1 MSNRF
6 SFVNALRGALLET
19 AYMVSLSLVISIVL
33 GTLLGYCLYATSNRY
48 LMPNRYANSIIGFT
62 VNMVRSMPFII
73 LLVAVLPLSKVVAG
87 TMVGPKAIILPLVIS
102 STAFF
107 SRLSESAFRGVNK
120 GVVEYALSAGANN
133 AQIFFTILLPE
144 AGSTLISAVTVAT
157 IALLGSSAMAGTVGG
172 GGVGHFAI
180 SYGYERFQTRILLV
194 CIAVLAIIVQVIQF
208 IGDLAARRA
217 DKS

>member
-6 SFVNALRGALLET
+6 SFVTALQKALWET
-19 AYMVSLSLVISIVL
+19 AFMVSLSLVISIVL
-33 GTLLGYCLYATSNRY
+33 GTLLGYYLYATSNRY
-48 LMPNRYANSIIGFT
+48 LLPNPYANSVLGFI

-73 LLVAVLPLSKVVAG
+73 LLVAVLPLSKAVVG
-87 TMVGPKAIILPLVIS
+87 TMVGPKAIILPLVVS

-120 GVVEYALSAGANN
+120 GVVEYALSAGATNV
-133 AQIFFTILLPE
+133 QIFFTILLPE
-144 AGSTLISAVTVAT
+144 AGATLISAVTVAT

-180 SYGYERFQTRILLV
+180 SYGYERFQTNILFI
-194 CIAVLAIIVQVIQF
+194 CILVLAVIVQVIQL

-217 DKS
+217 DKL

>member
-6 SFVNALRGALLET
+6 SFVKALRLALLET

-48 LMPNRYANSIIGFT
+48 LLPNRSTNAVLGFVVNII
-62 VNMVRSMPFII
+62 RSMPFII
-73 LLVAVLPLSKVVAG
+73 LLVAVLPLSKTVVG
-87 TMVGPKAIILPLVIS
+87 TMVGPKAIILPLVVS

-133 AQIFFTILLPE
+133 VQIFFTILLPE
-144 AGSTLISAVTVAT
+144 AGSTLLSAITVAT
-157 IALLGSSAMAGTVGG
+157 VALLGSSAMAGTVGG

-180 SYGYERFQTRILLV
+180 SYGYERFQTRILIV
-194 CIAVLAIIVQVIQF
+194 CIAILAAIVQVIQF
-208 IGDLAARRA
+208 IGDWAARRA